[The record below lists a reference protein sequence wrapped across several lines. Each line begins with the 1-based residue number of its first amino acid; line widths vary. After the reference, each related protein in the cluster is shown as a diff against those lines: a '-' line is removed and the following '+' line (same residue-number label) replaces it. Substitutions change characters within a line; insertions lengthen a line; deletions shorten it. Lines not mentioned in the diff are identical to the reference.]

1 MNAKLKNF
9 IFPFLIIFIFS
20 CGTNKKHINQTEDI
34 DYASYGKYIDETK
47 KPQKFEPDLV
57 PDEKTAIK
65 LADVIWD
72 ARYGT
77 PKGIRNMPYTVT
89 LEENKVWYIK
99 TNLEKGFFGQVL
111 HIKINKYDGKII
123 YVWSEG

>member
-1 MNAKLKNF
+1 MNIQRKNI
-9 IFPFLIIFIFS
+9 IFPLFILFLFS
-20 CGTNKKHINQTEDI
+20 CGTNKKNTNHIEDV
-34 DYASYGKYIDETK
+34 DYANYGNYIKETK
-47 KPQKFEPDLV
+47 KPQKFEPNLV

-77 PKGIRNMPYTVT
+77 PKGIRNLPFTVT
-89 LEENKVWYIK
+89 LEESQVWYIK
-99 TNLEKGFFGQVL
+99 TNLEKGFIGQVL
-111 HIKINKYDGKII
+111 HIKINKYDGRIL

>member
-1 MNAKLKNF
+1 MNTNFKNLLF
-9 IFPFLIIFIFS
+9 TLLIIVVFS
-20 CGTNKKHINQTEDI
+20 CGSNKKNVSQVEDI
-34 DYASYGKYIDETK
+34 DYANYGKHVNETK
-47 KPQKFEPDLV
+47 KAQKFEPDLV
-57 PDEKTAIK
+57 PDEKTATK

-77 PKGIRNMPYTVT
+77 PKGIRNLPYTVI
-89 LEENKVWYIK
+89 LEEGKVWYIK

-111 HIKINKYDGKII
+111 HIKINKYDGKIL